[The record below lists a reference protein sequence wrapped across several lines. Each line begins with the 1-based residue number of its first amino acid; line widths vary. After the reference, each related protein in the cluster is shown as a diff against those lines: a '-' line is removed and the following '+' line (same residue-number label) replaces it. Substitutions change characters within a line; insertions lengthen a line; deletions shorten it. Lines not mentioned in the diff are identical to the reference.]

1 MPSEFVS
8 DDEIT
13 RPLLEGV
20 VGWRHG
26 GSRGEF
32 PDIISQ
38 Q

>member
-8 DDEIT
+8 EDEIT
-13 RPLLEGV
+13 RPLLEWV
-20 VGWRHG
+20 VDWKDGKD
-26 GSRGEF
+26 RGEF